1 MRKLWI
7 AVGLL
12 AAAMLAT
19 GLAARA
25 LAEPVAVDWQSQGEC
40 RRVSVYYDPHTPVT
54 QAEMEGAAQ
63 AVASSGERGVGRAR
77 RARGGRCH

>member
-25 LAEPVAVDWQSQGEC
+25 LAEPVALGSPVFV
-40 RRVSVYYDPHTPVT
+40 VS
-54 QAEMEGAAQ
+54 
-63 AVASSGERGVGRAR
+63 
-77 RARGGRCH
+77 